1 MPGPLAG
8 TKVVELQ
15 GRGPGPFAAMLLAD
29 LGADVVRIVRPDD
42 VATGGP
48 GEPGGPDGPDG
59 PDDPSGDE
67 RFAERMLRGH
77 RQIDL
82 LARGRR
88 SIAID
93 LKHPDGLATALR
105 LIERAD
111 VLVEGYR
118 PGVTER
124 LGLGPDACLERNP
137 GLVYARITGWGQDGP
152 YAHTPGHDINYVALS
167 GALDPLRR
175 SPDDAPTP
183 PLNLLG
189 DFGGGGMLLVVGVL
203 SALVERARSGAGQVV
218 DTAMVDGVALLTTLF
233 HGLRAEGLWS
243 DVPGSNV
250 LDLGAPFYN
259 VYETADGRHV
269 TVGCGEPQF
278 YAELLDRLGLGQEL
292 LAQQSDATTWP
303 EAKARLADVFRTKT
317 RAEWCDLLDGTDTC
331 FAPVLTLAEAAEHPH
346 NRERRTFVDVDGV
359 VQPAAA
365 PRFSRTPAA
374 VGDGPTPAG
383 QHTIEVLREH
393 GFSAEDVDALLAA
406 GAVGQAAPIRETAA
420 D

>member
-15 GRGPGPFAAMLLAD
+15 GRGPGPFGAMLLAD
-29 LGADVVRIVRPDD
+29 LGADVVRIVRPDE
-42 VATGGP
+42 VTP
-48 GEPGGPDGPDG
+48 GDSQ
-59 PDDPSGDE
+59 DDAEESD
-67 RFAERMLRGH
+67 AERMIRGH

-88 SIAID
+88 SVAID
-93 LKHPDGLATALR
+93 LKHPDGLAAALR
-105 LIERAD
+105 LIDGAD

-118 PGVTER
+118 PGVVER
-124 LGLGPDACLERNP
+124 LGLGPDVCLERNP
-137 GLVYARITGWGQDGP
+137 VLVYARITGWGQDGP
-152 YAHTPGHDINYVALS
+152 YARTPGHDINYVALS

-175 SPDDAPTP
+175 SPDDAPAP

-243 DVPGSNV
+243 DAPGSNV

-259 VYETADGRHV
+259 VYETADGRYV

-278 YAELLDRLGLGQEL
+278 YAELLERMGLPREL
-292 LAQQSDATTWP
+292 LDQQSDATTWP
-303 EAKARLADVFRTKT
+303 AAKTRLADAFRTKT
-317 RAEWCDLLDGTDTC
+317 RAEWCELLEGTDTC

-346 NRERRTFVDVDGV
+346 NAGRRTFVDVDGV
-359 VQPAAA
+359 VQPGAA

-374 VGDGPTPAG
+374 VGDLPTPAG
-383 QHTIEVLREH
+383 QHTTEVLRER
-393 GFSAEDVDALLAA
+393 GFREAEVDALLRS
-406 GAVGQAAPIRETAA
+406 GVVQQAAAVPETTGS
-420 D
+420 